1 MENKNYEQ
9 KDYIVSSL
17 EEFFGDYTV
26 TTVEEYFK
34 LLDKETIKRSQMVSK
49 SLKNYLRQVKQ
60 SSKYDNLKR
69 TAMAL

>member
-1 MENKNYEQ
+1 MENKNYTK

-26 TTVEEYFK
+26 TTVEEYFR

-49 SLKNYLRQVKQ
+49 SLNNYLRQVKQ

-69 TAMAL
+69 AAIIL